1 MTVEEF
7 NQINWHRGNIVRLT
21 NGKEYPVK
29 KTRKNWLILYSV
41 EYHQFFIVNH
51 TYVAERVSDNVLPT
65 RGEMIREREAE
76 IQKAIDEGRPIPDL
90 PPIPGVYIQSDAS
103 TRLRKREDKE
113 SVKAKAAIKAKAMAM
128 AKAQESPYGYQR
140 SASYNT
146 ENFNPFQKNGDSDKK
161 RPYTRVASSDDNNR
175 PYSRVESTDCNEPIV
190 NAQSGEDS
198 APAKPKRK
206 RIVMRK
212 PVVAVER
219 VTPRNDQD
227 DNK

>member
-1 MTVEEF
+1 
-7 NQINWHRGNIVRLT
+7 
-21 NGKEYPVK
+21 
-29 KTRKNWLILYSV
+29 
-41 EYHQFFIVNH
+41 
-51 TYVAERVSDNVLPT
+51 
-65 RGEMIREREAE
+65 MIREREAE
-76 IQKAIDEGRPIPDL
+76 IQKAIDDGRPIPDL
-90 PPIPGVYIQSDAS
+90 PPIPGVHMQSDAS

-175 PYSRVESTDCNEPIV
+175 PYSRVASTDSNEPIV

-212 PVVAVER
+212 PVVAGER